1 MRRSQNFAKSPP
13 IICHM
18 YCQSNNWWRFRKIL
32 WPSQNILNFT
42 RIHCPREFS
51 IPHSIT
57 YFNQAI
63 HSTFQLN
70 VSGLTLAV
78 EQNIPKKC
86 ASKDLT
92 TACPDKAV
100 RIIDKTF
107 HLTFI
112 NLKTYIL
119 FSVDYKICKHVD
131 DNPQAYLVPHP
142 EDCTK
147 FYSCQNLGNF
157 FIFKNKNISQKCFI
171 FRIFLFFRLERGL
184 YCSFDGLPSYNWI

>member
-1 MRRSQNFAKSPP
+1 MKYRLLRWSGKRTASLKMS
-13 IICHM
+13 
-18 YCQSNNWWRFRKIL
+18 
-32 WPSQNILNFT
+32 T
-42 RIHCPREFS
+42 RIHCPQEFS

-57 YFNQAI
+57 YFTKAI

-86 ASKDLT
+86 ANKDLT

-112 NLKTYIL
+112 GLKTYVL

-157 FIFKNKNISQKCFI
+157 FYFQKQKYFPKKCCF
-171 FRIFLFFRLERGL
+171 
-184 YCSFDGLPSYNWI
+184 C